1 MASVKISERPQ
12 TILDCFVILKL
23 TLEMAYMCINIK
35 TCLRCFRDKNEDP
48 KHKIVVIRSDWI
60 TQGQRLSEFH

>member
-1 MASVKISERPQ
+1 
-12 TILDCFVILKL
+12 
-23 TLEMAYMCINIK
+23 MAYMCINIK

-60 TQGQRLSEFH
+60 TQGQRLSKFH